1 MTDDSLANKHV
12 VLYHRYLIFNNS
24 MNKIYKA
31 GLIFY
36 LVWPKMSDWAHQ
48 LSGKAL
54 TEVKTFPNTSTGPEI
69 LTTAVTTT
77 IGGLLF
83 ECRSKVLKPI

>member
-12 VLYHRYLIFNNS
+12 VLYHKYYIFNNS
-24 MNKIYKA
+24 MTKIYKV

-36 LVWPKMSDWAHQ
+36 LVWPKMSDCARQ
-48 LSGKAL
+48 LSRKVL
-54 TEVKTFPNTSTGPEI
+54 TEVKTFPNTSTEPEI
-69 LTTAVTTT
+69 LTTAVTIT
-77 IGGLLF
+77 IGGLHL